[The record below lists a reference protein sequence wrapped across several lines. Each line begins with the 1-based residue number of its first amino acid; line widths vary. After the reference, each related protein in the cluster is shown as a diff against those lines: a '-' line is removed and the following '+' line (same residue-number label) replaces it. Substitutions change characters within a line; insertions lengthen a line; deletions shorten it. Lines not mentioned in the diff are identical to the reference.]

1 MTRQVDE
8 YAAVLFD
15 LDGVLTPT
23 AEVHRVAWQ
32 RAFDQFLKSHF
43 GDSYQPFTLGDY
55 LEFVDGKPRYEGVHS
70 FLVSRGVSLPSGH
83 PSEPPSLLTET
94 GIGNLKNDEFTAVLE
109 REGVT
114 PYPGSVALLE
124 HLEGAGVVVA
134 VVSSSANATSVL
146 KAAGLRDRFEVV
158 IDGITARERGLA
170 GKPSPATFLCAA
182 SDLGVDRVESVVVED
197 AISGVEA
204 GISGGFGLV
213 VGVDREN
220 QADAMTRA
228 GAHLVVADLYELV
241 PEPQRSRSSQP

>member
-1 MTRQVDE
+1 MTRLVDE

-23 AEVHRVAWQ
+23 AEVHRVAWT
-32 RAFDQFLKSHF
+32 RTFDRFLMSHF
-43 GDSYQPFTLGDY
+43 GEGYQPFTLDDY
-55 LEFVDGKPRYEGVHS
+55 LEHVDGKPRYEGVHS
-70 FLVSRGVSLPSGH
+70 FLASRGVNLPTGH
-83 PSEPPSLLTET
+83 PNEPPSLLTET

-124 HLEGAGVVVA
+124 HLEKAGVAVA

-146 KAAGLRDRFEVV
+146 EAAGLGDRFEVV
-158 IDGITARERGLA
+158 IDGLTARERGLA
-170 GKPSPATFLCAA
+170 GKPSPATFLSAA
-182 SDLGVDRVESVVVED
+182 SDLGVDRLDSVVVED
-197 AISGVEA
+197 AISGIEA

-228 GAHLVVADLYELV
+228 GAHLVVADLAELI
-241 PEPQRSRSSQP
+241 PDASTIP